1 MLASP
6 VRNPFALALASGLL
20 LVISFPDSDWNLLAW
35 VALAPLFTVCT
46 QSHGR
51 GKLFL
56 LGYLT
61 GLVFFAGSCPWI
73 YIVMREYGQLSV
85 MAAGWVFLVFLL
97 GFAAFVA
104 VFALLAGEL
113 SHRWRLNALYLF
125 PFVWVAIEWGR
136 SYIPFGGF
144 LWNPLGNTLVD
155 YPGWTQPATYAGVY
169 GLSFIVA
176 TVNAAVAGFWLAPSR
191 RKGWQLGVVA
201 GVLALAAFLGTKL
214 PMIPQTHHAVLV
226 QPNLP
231 QQTSPDPEWSRR
243 NQGELVQLEKLTG
256 DVVRGLNPEYPPLV
270 IWPELPVALYYHQDP
285 VLRARFTAL
294 TQSMQSYFI
303 TGIVDFHPDRAAPP
317 PEGEEGKRYPHNS
330 AILLAPDGAFVGQYD
345 KIHLVPFGEYLPWA
359 NVLGLAGSLVQ
370 EVGGFHAGET
380 WSVWPIGDG
389 RVSVFICYE
398 AIFPGQVRKYVNR
411 GATVLV
417 NISNDGWFGGS
428 AAPAQHLNM
437 ARMRAVETERFLLR
451 STNTGLSAII
461 DPYGRVLAK
470 APPHQR
476 SVLAAGFA
484 HQREKTFYVRY
495 GDWFAALCSMVM
507 VAALLRRYW
516 LAAVEV
522 DEI

>member
-1 MLASP
+1 
-6 VRNPFALALASGLL
+6 
-20 LVISFPDSDWNLLAW
+20 
-35 VALAPLFTVCT
+35 
-46 QSHGR
+46 
-51 GKLFL
+51 
-56 LGYLT
+56 
-61 GLVFFAGSCPWI
+61 
-73 YIVMREYGQLSV
+73 MREYGQLSV

-113 SHRWRLNALYLF
+113 SHRWHLNALYLF
-125 PFVWVAIEWGR
+125 PFVWVAMEWGR
-136 SYIPFGGF
+136 SFIPFGGF
-144 LWNPLGNTLVD
+144 IWNPLGNALVD
-155 YPGWTQPATYAGVY
+155 YPGWTQPATFTGVY

-191 RKGWQLGVVA
+191 RKGWQLGAVA
-201 GVLALAAFLGTKL
+201 VVLALTAFLGTKL
-214 PMIPQTHHAVLV
+214 PMIPQTHNVVLV

-231 QQTSPDPEWSRR
+231 QQLSPDPEWSAR
-243 NQGELVQLEKLTG
+243 NRAELVQLEKLTS
-256 DVVRGLNPEYPPLV
+256 DVVRGLTPTHPPLV

-285 VLRARFTAL
+285 VLRARFAEL

-303 TGIVDFHPDRAAPP
+303 TGIVDFHPDRSVSM
-317 PEGEEGKRYPHNS
+317 EEGAEAKRFPYNS
-330 AILLAPDGAFVGQYD
+330 AVLLSPDGAFVGQYD

-370 EVGGFHAGET
+370 EVGGFHSGET

-398 AIFPGQVRKYVNR
+398 AIFPGQVRKFVDR

-417 NISNDGWFGGS
+417 NISNDGWFGDS

-437 ARMRAVETERFLLR
+437 ARMRAVEAGRFLLR
-451 STNTGLSAII
+451 STNTGLTATV

-470 APPHQR
+470 APQHQR

-484 HQREKTFYVRY
+484 HLREKTFYVRY
-495 GDWFAALCSMVM
+495 GDWFTALCSIVM
-507 VAALLRRYW
+507 VGALVRRYW
-516 LAAVEV
+516 LDAVEA
-522 DEI
+522 DEV